1 MKTPVQTVKSQRSD
15 MLITLLAVFVLPIYF
30 YGARVVIML
39 GFAVLTA
46 LVVEFAAQKIFSNR
60 RRQPFRFDTTSLI
73 TAMICTLLLSAAAPH
88 WLVCVAV
95 ALSLIV
101 GKYPFGGTG
110 KNIFN
115 PAAIGLSFVGLC
127 WPELAFLYPA
137 PHTSLPLFGKVTA
150 PLVNSPEYQLG
161 MGGVPQIRAMDA
173 LLGQFAGP
181 IGATVAIVLF
191 ACGVYML
198 IRRTIKIYIPAALLV
213 TTSVISLLVPR
224 IQTTPSHI
232 LMFEFI
238 SGVLLFGS
246 VFMANDP
253 STIPHSRLG
262 QVYFGIFL
270 GFFTMLFKYFGI
282 NEFDF
287 LYALLIANAMSDLCD
302 KLAAW
307 SRTAAGRLLSKQ
319 EPRKKED
326 TAV

>member
-1 MKTPVQTVKSQRSD
+1 MKAPFQTTKSQRSD

-30 YGARVVIML
+30 YGLRVVIML
-39 GFAVLTA
+39 GFAVLTS
-46 LVVEFAAQKIFSNR
+46 LVIEFAAQKIFSSKR
-60 RRQPFRFDTTSLI
+60 KQKFAYDSTSLI

-88 WLVCVAV
+88 WLVCAAV
-95 ALSLIV
+95 ALSLII

-127 WPELAFLYPA
+127 WPELTFSYPS
-137 PHTSLPLFGKVTA
+137 PHVSLPLFGDVTV

-198 IRRTIKIYIPAALLV
+198 IRRSIKIYIPAALLI

-224 IQTTPSHI
+224 IHTTPSHI

-253 STIPHSRLG
+253 STIPRSRLG

-287 LYALLIANAMSDLCD
+287 IYALLIANAMSDLCD
-302 KLAAW
+302 KLAHW
-307 SRTAAGRLLSKQ
+307 SREAFLRFSAKG
-319 EPRKKED
+319 EPQRKED
-326 TAV
+326 AAV